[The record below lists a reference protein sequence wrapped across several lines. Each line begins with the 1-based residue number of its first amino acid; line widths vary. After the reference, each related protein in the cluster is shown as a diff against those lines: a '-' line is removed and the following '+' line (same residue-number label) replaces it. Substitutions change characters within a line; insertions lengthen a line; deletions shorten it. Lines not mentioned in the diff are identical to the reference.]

1 MARREH
7 PLICKNE
14 LNFEWNRVMHLKTA
28 FCARFE
34 VFCFF
39 KEIDANNFT
48 RKLDYI
54 KCEF

>member
-1 MARREH
+1 
-7 PLICKNE
+7 
-14 LNFEWNRVMHLKTA
+14 MHLKTA